1 MPRGKGRYEILHVRL
16 SEEERE
22 RLRLAAKGEYLD
34 ESTWARRAILLALDD
49 LDDDQG
55 RMKAVAEPKPK
66 RPE

>member
-16 SEEERE
+16 SEDERE

-49 LDDDQG
+49 LEADQ
-55 RMKAVAEPKPK
+55 RRLKAVAEPKPD
-66 RPE
+66 RDE